1 MISNA
6 FEWFYYFFWTN
17 VDSIEN
23 SISSFFVENW
33 IAVKGFFTLVFL
45 GVPIIVF
52 LLLLILFL
60 KDCFIDFI
68 DFCKVKSKLKGDKK

>member
-52 LLLLILFL
+52 LLLLVLFL